1 MTQTHKELIN
11 KISRLPVEK
20 LNIAMT
26 FIHFL
31 EQQKEIEPFA
41 ETVNKAEKRPFSEM
55 KGIFKGKIWM
65 SDDFNEPL
73 EDMKEYME

>member
-1 MTQTHKELIN
+1 MTRTHKELFD

-31 EQQKEIEPFA
+31 EQQKESELLIDPIEEDELHDILASGDFA
-41 ETVNKAEKRPFSEM
+41 ESSE
-55 KGIFKGKIWM
+55 IFTKIEAM
-65 SDDFNEPL
+65 PND
-73 EDMKEYME
+73 